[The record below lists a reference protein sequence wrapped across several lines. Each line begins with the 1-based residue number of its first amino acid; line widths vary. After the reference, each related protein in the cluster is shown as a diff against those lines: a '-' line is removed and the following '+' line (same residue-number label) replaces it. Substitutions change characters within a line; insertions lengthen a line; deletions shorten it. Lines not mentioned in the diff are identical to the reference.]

1 MPLPELVSFLQQ
13 HIAEQK
19 RFDATLSGGQ
29 TAMESSPIQSLP
41 KEAVPS
47 AETIVVLPND
57 LKKQR
62 KGTKG
67 LYSNKGM
74 AASIP
79 FVQKL
84 TCVIF
89 CSLRQRGSAEE
100 CALYCTHYRS

>member
-1 MPLPELVSFLQQ
+1 
-13 HIAEQK
+13 
-19 RFDATLSGGQ
+19 
-29 TAMESSPIQSLP
+29 MENSQIQAVP

-74 AASIP
+74 TNCIP
-79 FVQKL
+79 HLQ
-84 TCVIF
+84 
-89 CSLRQRGSAEE
+89 
-100 CALYCTHYRS
+100 

>member
-1 MPLPELVSFLQQ
+1 MPLPELVSYLQQ

-19 RFDATLSGGQ
+19 RYDVTLSGGQ
-29 TAMESSPIQSLP
+29 TSMENSQIQAVP

-74 AASIP
+74 TNCIP
-79 FVQKL
+79 HWQ
-84 TCVIF
+84 
-89 CSLRQRGSAEE
+89 
-100 CALYCTHYRS
+100 